1 MPDRKPDA
9 LTPSTTDRPGA
20 LTKQPAGDLVARGL
34 ADLQALKESTQRS
47 FSFWYVRVY
56 AQRDGEWQYLSH
68 RTVHGPSYER

>member
-56 AQRDGEWQYLSH
+56 AW
-68 RTVHGPSYER
+68 

>member
-1 MPDRKPDA
+1 MPMPDRKPTA
-9 LTPSTTDRPGA
+9 IVPSADTGRGA

-56 AQRDGEWQYLSH
+56 AW
-68 RTVHGPSYER
+68 